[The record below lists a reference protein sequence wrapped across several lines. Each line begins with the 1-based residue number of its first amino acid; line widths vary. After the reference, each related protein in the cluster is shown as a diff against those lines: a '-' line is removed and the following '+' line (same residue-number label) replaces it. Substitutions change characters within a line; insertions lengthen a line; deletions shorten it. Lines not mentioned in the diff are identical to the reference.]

1 MTTITETQ
9 LTTEQK
15 KTLRYVARLIT
26 KGSAGRD
33 QIRGEYFYNEPDHDV
48 KGCCSLG
55 ACLIAVGA
63 PETNSLILT
72 DWLLT
77 DTWPMINYPDDA
89 PAWESWNMSFYGAGR
104 VKQPMRLIDVIMQL
118 NDKAEWSFT
127 RIAAYLRLVATKGV
141 VTSIA
146 A

>member
-26 KGSAGRD
+26 KGSKGREQISGRYFYGRD
-33 QIRGEYFYNEPDHDV
+33 PD
-48 KGCCSLG
+48 KMGCCAIG
-55 ACLIAVGA
+55 ACLIAAGA
-63 PETNSLILT
+63 PEINKLILS
-72 DWLLT
+72 DWLLINN
-77 DTWPMINYPDDA
+77 WPKINYPDET
-89 PAWESWNMSFYGAGR
+89 PAWNHWNEARYGTDPLKR
-104 VKQPMRLIDVIMQL
+104 PMDLVDVIAQL
-118 NDKAEWSFT
+118 NDKAEWSFA
-127 RIAAYLRLVATKGV
+127 RIAAYLRLVALKGV